1 MHHQDQDPQPLGDTL
16 SSGNRPARG
25 ARIIES
31 SSDLASHVAKD
42 DAVDFLGLDGTAPNT
57 TPQAVSTPQQ
67 LHAAHHRRHATTAT
81 ATAPAAVD
89 SWLLDSPSN
98 AAETT
103 AAELLQ
109 PEAPLVPAAAP
120 QESTRAAA
128 FPLSTPA
135 QPVQTS
141 ARRWTLYAALALLCA
156 AGGGAY
162 WWQTTQPTPQV
173 AVQIPQPKPVAKPVR
188 VPTPAVE
195 VAPVAVAPV
204 EVATVEPAPVELTTA
219 EPAPVKETGSP
230 VASVATPSLTTPS
243 IPLDS
248 SSWNA
253 QPTHEALGARWMLG
267 QRMARRHNWS
277 LLGLHGSLPAQR
289 RPAGSGL
296 VAASVLPVITVP
308 AITVPAPTTIEV
320 RDVVGARRVTPDE
333 QPHLHADTTVP
344 MERIH
349 ETRRVLTPKVGRVRV
364 TVSSGE
370 VFEGR
375 LYAIGEGSVWLDTDL
390 GRMALPADGVRGVET
405 LSSTAQAPVLGDK
418 GSQALAGLRRVRVVC
433 EGGVFTGAL
442 LSQQGDEVL
451 LMTDEGSRIKL
462 KALRV
467 ESVSREGT
475 QVRGR
480 ISPQKK
486 Q

>member
-1 MHHQDQDPQPLGDTL
+1 MHHQDQDPQPSILNQ
-16 SSGNRPARG
+16 SNGNRPARG

-31 SSDLASHVAKD
+31 SLDLASHVAQD
-42 DAVDFLGLDGTAPNT
+42 DAVDFLGLDGGAPNT
-57 TPQAVSTPQQ
+57 TPPTVGTPQQ
-67 LHAAHHRRHATTAT
+67 LHAAHHRRHASTAI
-81 ATAPAAVD
+81 ATAPAAAD
-89 SWLLDSPSN
+89 SWLLDTPTT
-98 AAETT
+98 APETT
-103 AAELLQ
+103 AAELLHT
-109 PEAPLVPAAAP
+109 EAPLVLAPTP

-128 FPLSTPA
+128 FPLSAPLQPA
-135 QPVQTS
+135 PSSV
-141 ARRWTLYAALALLCA
+141 RRLYVYAALALLCA

-173 AVQIPQPKPVAKPVR
+173 TVQLSQPKPVATPVR
-188 VPTPAVE
+188 VPTPAAE
-195 VAPVAVAPV
+195 AAPVAVAPV
-204 EVATVEPAPVELTTA
+204 EVATAEPAPVELTPA
-219 EPAPVKETGSP
+219 EPAPADPVPVKETGSP
-230 VASVATPSLTTPS
+230 VASVPTPSQTTPS

-253 QPTHEALGARWMLG
+253 QPTHEALGTRWILS
-267 QRMARRHNWS
+267 QRMARRHSWS
-277 LLGLHGSLPAQR
+277 VLGLHGSLPTQR
-289 RPAGSGL
+289 RPAGTGL
-296 VAASVLPVITVP
+296 VAASVLPTV
-308 AITVPAPTTIEV
+308 TLPAPTVIEV

-349 ETRRVLTPKVGRVRV
+349 EARRVLTPKVGRVRV
-364 TVSSGE
+364 TVTSGE

-405 LSSTAQAPVLGDK
+405 LSSTAEAPVLGDK

>member
-81 ATAPAAVD
+81 ATASAAVD

-109 PEAPLVPAAAP
+109 PEAPLVLAPAP
-120 QESTRAAA
+120 QEATRAAV

-141 ARRWTLYAALALLCA
+141 ARRWTMYAALALLCA

-162 WWQTTQPTPQV
+162 WWQSTSVPQEV
-173 AVQIPQPKPVAKPVR
+173 TVPLAQPKPVAKPAR
-188 VPTPAVE
+188 VPQPRVE
-195 VAPVAVAPV
+195 VAPLAA
-204 EVATVEPAPVELTTA
+204 APVEL
-219 EPAPVKETGSP
+219 APVKETGSP
-230 VASVATPSLTTPS
+230 LASVTTPEVTTPSLPMAANV
-243 IPLDS
+243 
-248 SSWNA
+248 WKA

-308 AITVPAPTTIEV
+308 VITVPAPTTIEV

>member
-1 MHHQDQDPQPLGDTL
+1 MHHQDQDPQPFGDTL

-57 TPQAVSTPQQ
+57 APQAVSTPQQ

-109 PEAPLVPAAAP
+109 PEAPLVLAAAP
-120 QESTRAAA
+120 QEATRAAA

-162 WWQTTQPTPQV
+162 WWQSTSATQEVTVPL
-173 AVQIPQPKPVAKPVR
+173 AQPKPVAKPAR
-188 VPTPAVE
+188 VEPPRVE
-195 VAPVAVAPV
+195 VAPLAAAPV
-204 EVATVEPAPVELTTA
+204 EVAPVEPAPVEL
-219 EPAPVKETGSP
+219 EPVKETGSP
-230 VASVATPSLTTPS
+230 LASVSTPEVTTPSL
-243 IPLDS
+243 PLAANV
-248 SSWNA
+248 WKA

-267 QRMARRHNWS
+267 QRLARRHNWS

-296 VAASVLPVITVP
+296 VAASVLPVITAP
-308 AITVPAPTTIEV
+308 DITVPVITMPAPSTIEV
-320 RDVVGARRVTPDE
+320 RDVVGARRINPDE

-467 ESVSREGT
+467 EAVSREGT

>member
-1 MHHQDQDPQPLGDTL
+1 
-16 SSGNRPARG
+16 
-25 ARIIES
+25 
-31 SSDLASHVAKD
+31 
-42 DAVDFLGLDGTAPNT
+42 
-57 TPQAVSTPQQ
+57 
-67 LHAAHHRRHATTAT
+67 
-81 ATAPAAVD
+81 
-89 SWLLDSPSN
+89 
-98 AAETT
+98 
-103 AAELLQ
+103 
-109 PEAPLVPAAAP
+109 
-120 QESTRAAA
+120 
-128 FPLSTPA
+128 
-135 QPVQTS
+135 
-141 ARRWTLYAALALLCA
+141 
-156 AGGGAY
+156 
-162 WWQTTQPTPQV
+162 
-173 AVQIPQPKPVAKPVR
+173 
-188 VPTPAVE
+188 
-195 VAPVAVAPV
+195 
-204 EVATVEPAPVELTTA
+204 
-219 EPAPVKETGSP
+219 
-230 VASVATPSLTTPS
+230 
-243 IPLDS
+243 
-248 SSWNA
+248 
-253 QPTHEALGARWMLG
+253 MLG
-267 QRMARRHNWS
+267 QRLARRHNWS

-296 VAASVLPVITVP
+296 VAASVLPVITAPDITVP
-308 AITVPAPTTIEV
+308 DITVPAPTTIEV
-320 RDVVGARRVTPDE
+320 RDVVGARRINPDE

-467 ESVSREGT
+467 EAVSREGT

>member
-1 MHHQDQDPQPLGDTL
+1 MHHQDQDPQPFGDTL

-57 TPQAVSTPQQ
+57 APQAVSTPQQ

-109 PEAPLVPAAAP
+109 PEAPLVLAPAP
-120 QESTRAAA
+120 QEATRAAA

-135 QPVQTS
+135 QPVHTS
-141 ARRWTLYAALALLCA
+141 ARRWTMYAALALLCA

-162 WWQTTQPTPQV
+162 WWQSTSAPQEV
-173 AVQIPQPKPVAKPVR
+173 TVPLAQPKPVAKPAR
-188 VPTPAVE
+188 VEPPRVE
-195 VAPVAVAPV
+195 VAPIAAAPV
-204 EVATVEPAPVELTTA
+204 EVAPVEPAPVEL
-219 EPAPVKETGSP
+219 EPVKETGSP
-230 VASVATPSLTTPS
+230 LASVTTPEVTTPSL
-243 IPLDS
+243 PLAANV
-248 SSWNA
+248 WKA

-296 VAASVLPVITVP
+296 VAASVLPVIPVP
-308 AITVPAPTTIEV
+308 DITVPAPTTIEV

-467 ESVSREGT
+467 EAVSREGT

>member
-1 MHHQDQDPQPLGDTL
+1 MHHQDQDPQPFGDTL

-57 TPQAVSTPQQ
+57 APQAVSTPQQ

-109 PEAPLVPAAAP
+109 PEAPLVLAPAP
-120 QESTRAAA
+120 QEATRAAA

-141 ARRWTLYAALALLCA
+141 ARRWTMYAALALLCA

-162 WWQTTQPTPQV
+162 WWQSTSAPQEV
-173 AVQIPQPKPVAKPVR
+173 TVPLAQPKPVAKPAR
-188 VPTPAVE
+188 VEPPRVE
-195 VAPVAVAPV
+195 VAPIAAAPV
-204 EVATVEPAPVELTTA
+204 EVATVEPAPVEL
-219 EPAPVKETGSP
+219 EPVKETGSP
-230 VASVATPSLTTPS
+230 LASVTTPEVTTPSL
-243 IPLDS
+243 PLAANV
-248 SSWNA
+248 WKA

-296 VAASVLPVITVP
+296 VAASVLPVIPVP
-308 AITVPAPTTIEV
+308 DITVPAPTTIEV

>member
-1 MHHQDQDPQPLGDTL
+1 MHHQDQDPQPFGDTL

-57 TPQAVSTPQQ
+57 APQAVSTPQQ

-109 PEAPLVPAAAP
+109 PEAPLVLAPAP
-120 QESTRAAA
+120 QEATRAAA

-135 QPVQTS
+135 QPVHTS
-141 ARRWTLYAALALLCA
+141 ARRWTMYAALALLCA

-162 WWQTTQPTPQV
+162 WWQSTSAPQEV
-173 AVQIPQPKPVAKPVR
+173 TVPLAQPKPVAKPAR
-188 VPTPAVE
+188 VEPPRVE
-195 VAPVAVAPV
+195 VAPIAAAPV
-204 EVATVEPAPVELTTA
+204 EVATVEPAPVEL
-219 EPAPVKETGSP
+219 EPVKETGSP
-230 VASVATPSLTTPS
+230 LASVTTPEVTTPSL
-243 IPLDS
+243 PLAANV
-248 SSWNA
+248 WKA

-296 VAASVLPVITVP
+296 VAASVLPVIPVP
-308 AITVPAPTTIEV
+308 DITVPAPTTIEV

-467 ESVSREGT
+467 EAVSREGT

>member
-1 MHHQDQDPQPLGDTL
+1 MHHQDQDPQPFGDTL

-109 PEAPLVPAAAP
+109 PEAPLVLAAAP

-162 WWQTTQPTPQV
+162 WWQSTSATQEVTVPL
-173 AVQIPQPKPVAKPVR
+173 AQPKPVPKPAR
-188 VPTPAVE
+188 VEPPRVE
-195 VAPVAVAPV
+195 VAPLAAAPV
-204 EVATVEPAPVELTTA
+204 EVAAVEPAPVEL
-219 EPAPVKETGSP
+219 EPVKETGSP
-230 VASVATPSLTTPS
+230 LASVSTPEVTTPSL
-243 IPLDS
+243 PLAANV
-248 SSWNA
+248 WKA

-267 QRMARRHNWS
+267 QRLARRHNWS

-296 VAASVLPVITVP
+296 VAASVLPVITAPDIKVP
-308 AITVPAPTTIEV
+308 DITAPAPTTIEV
-320 RDVVGARRVTPDE
+320 RDVVGARRINPDE

>member
-1 MHHQDQDPQPLGDTL
+1 MHHQDQDPQPFGDTL

-81 ATAPAAVD
+81 ATASAAVD

-109 PEAPLVPAAAP
+109 PEAPLVLAPAP
-120 QESTRAAA
+120 QEATRAAV

-141 ARRWTLYAALALLCA
+141 ARRWTMYAALALLCA

-162 WWQTTQPTPQV
+162 WWQSTSVPQEV
-173 AVQIPQPKPVAKPVR
+173 TVPLAQPKPVAKPAR
-188 VPTPAVE
+188 VPQPRVEVAPLAAAPVE
-195 VAPVAVAPV
+195 VAPV
-204 EVATVEPAPVELTTA
+204 EL
-219 EPAPVKETGSP
+219 APVKETGSP
-230 VASVATPSLTTPS
+230 LASVTTPEVTTPSLPMAANV
-243 IPLDS
+243 
-248 SSWNA
+248 WKA

-308 AITVPAPTTIEV
+308 VITVPAPTTIEV